1 VNRLVAS
8 LEATAGSSN
17 SGSGGRPSDGL
28 DIRQWNGRTVVST
41 PRGSKR
47 KAIGPKRGTSR
58 SGKTAY
64 AEPRALVGPTDAYLA
79 AVSLREAEE
88 ETVRSELS
96 AEVRAHAAPLAAAVR
111 SAASVD
117 ALVARAR

>member
-8 LEATAGSSN
+8 LEATAGSS
-17 SGSGGRPSDGL
+17 SSSSHSRQVDGL
-28 DIRQWNGRTVVST
+28 DIRQLNGRTVVSA
-41 PRGSKR
+41 PLGSKR

-64 AEPRALVGPTDAYLA
+64 AEPKALVGPTDAYLA
-79 AVSLREAEE
+79 AVTLREAEE
-88 ETVRSELS
+88 ETVRSALS

-111 SAASVD
+111 SAAVVD